1 MDGTR
6 KGGGDHPS
14 RKLFPPDA
22 NSRLSGD
29 ITPTLGIYQFECRSE
44 LQSVS
49 GRMEYEVGVKHY
61 WMVTALRHRNEM
73 AGIYL
78 VTADRV
84 RAIVDVKVIV
94 AVQLKVVET
103 EHEPLKDAVC
113 LEGDG
118 AVEVLL
124 ELRLQN
130 RPVYLPVQISHVILL
145 AHVAYV
151 ICERERFIIRIR
163 STISISNVWKIE
175 YFNIFPP
182 EIKFICTPSIDL
194 PMEEPDRSYHV

>member
-1 MDGTR
+1 
-6 KGGGDHPS
+6 
-14 RKLFPPDA
+14 
-22 NSRLSGD
+22 
-29 ITPTLGIYQFECRSE
+29 
-44 LQSVS
+44 
-49 GRMEYEVGVKHY
+49 
-61 WMVTALRHRNEM
+61 M

-151 ICERERFIIRIR
+151 ICEWERFIIR
-163 STISISNVWKIE
+163 SEFDPQFLFPMSGKL
-175 YFNIFPP
+175 NILIFSPP
-182 EIKFICTPSIDL
+182 K
-194 PMEEPDRSYHV
+194 